1 MTHEQLIS
9 SCFLWHWNSFP
20 EERRML
26 YGVNNNVPNE
36 VPKHL
41 QAIVGNKN
49 KAKGVVAGVLDF
61 CYLPPG
67 GVSVPCSYLDGKV
80 GADTLSDDQLDFKA
94 KCHQRGIPC
103 FTFSTLEEFKKI
115 INTLRGGSY

>member
-26 YGVNNNVPNE
+26 YGINNNIPDE

-41 QAIVGNKN
+41 QIRVGNKN
-49 KAKGVVAGVLDF
+49 KAKGIVPGIWDF
-61 CYLPPG
+61 CYLPPS
-67 GVSVPCSYLDGKV
+67 GVSYPCIYLDGKV
-80 GADTLSDDQLDFKA
+80 GNDVLSKEQEDFKA
-94 KCHQRGIPC
+94 KLHKRGIPC
-103 FTFSTLEEFKKI
+103 FTFSTLKEFQTI
-115 INTLRGGSY
+115 INNTRDGG